1 MIEKYKKLRQ
11 TLELGLTKFGHLFGY
26 GKRSYTIAY
35 EKEKGIRHISNSDKQ
50 IMKYIEFLIK
60 IKKID
65 KFSMFNR
72 T

>member
-1 MIEKYKKLRQ
+1 MQTKYKQLRQ
-11 TLELGLTKFGHLFGY
+11 TLELGLTEYGRLFGY
-26 GKRSYTIAY
+26 GKRAYTIAY
-35 EKEKGIRHISNSDKQ
+35 EKEKGIRNISKADEQ

-65 KFSMFNR
+65 KFMMFNR